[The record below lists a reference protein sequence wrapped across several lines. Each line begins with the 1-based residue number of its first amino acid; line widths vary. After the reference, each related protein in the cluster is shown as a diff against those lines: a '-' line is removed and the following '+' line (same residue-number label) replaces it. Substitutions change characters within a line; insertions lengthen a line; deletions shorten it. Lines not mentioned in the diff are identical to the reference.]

1 MKRIEAPCPSCG
13 APVAFTASVSLVT
26 VCEHCGSAVART
38 DRKLEDLGK
47 VAALVDTASPL
58 DLGLE
63 GVYRGKSFVLVGRV
77 QYQHASGA
85 IWDEW
90 YAAFPSGRYGWL
102 AEAQGR
108 FMFTVNRQFKADAQL
123 PALASLRP
131 GTEVKLDDGQ
141 PFVVNEAGEARLIA
155 ARGELP
161 FRPDFA
167 RPHRYA
173 DLSSAGQR
181 FATLDYNDT
190 VPNVFIG
197 ELMTLAMLRISP
209 VVEEESQL
217 VKVIGA
223 LPIACPQCG
232 GSLEIHVPDKA
243 ERVVCPYCHGVSD
256 FQEGNLIYLAQ
267 SNREKTKPMIP
278 LGRVGTFR
286 GAEQMVIGFMERAV
300 KIEGTEY
307 AWTEY
312 LLHSPTL
319 GFRWLVN
326 DAGHWTYV
334 EPVSPGEVRR
344 SGNAATYAGRS
355 YRLFQRCPAYVRYV
369 IGEFYWKVTVG
380 EQVMVSDFIAP
391 PESLSEEI
399 ALFGNASAGNAA
411 EVTYSHGVYV
421 PYTEL
426 AQSFATRLWAPAW
439 GVKPNQPNPVDKR
452 VYALCPVFV
461 VLLLLLFAA
470 IRFLRPPDTVDGW
483 WLVWML
489 LGIVGVPVIAFLY
502 QNNFETQRWQDSYI
516 ERG

>member
-1 MKRIEAPCPSCG
+1 
-13 APVAFTASVSLVT
+13 VAFTASVSLVT
-26 VCEHCGSAVART
+26 VCEHCGSAVARA

-58 DLGLE
+58 ALGIE

-77 QYQHASGA
+77 QYRHASGA
-85 IWDEW
+85 LWDEW

-108 FMFTVNRQFKADAQL
+108 FMFTVNRQFKADALL
-123 PALASLRP
+123 PSIESLRP
-131 GTEVKLDDGQ
+131 GAEIKLDDGP
-141 PFVVNEAGEARLIA
+141 PFVVNESGEARLIA

-161 FRPDFA
+161 FRPDFS

-173 DLSSAGQR
+173 DLSSGGQR
-181 FATLDYNDT
+181 FATLDYNGAA
-190 VPNVFIG
+190 PAVFIG
-197 ELMTLAMLRISP
+197 ELATLAQLSISP
-209 VVEEESQL
+209 VVEDEAQL

-223 LPIACPQCG
+223 LPIACPKCG
-232 GSLEIHVPDKA
+232 GALEIHVPEQA
-243 ERVVCPYCHGVSD
+243 ERVVCPYCHGLSD
-256 FQEGNLIYLAQ
+256 FREGNLIYLSQ
-267 SNREKTKPMIP
+267 SETAKTKPMIP
-278 LGRVGTFR
+278 LGRVGKFR
-286 GAEQMVIGFMERAV
+286 GAEQMVIGFMQRSV
-300 KIEGTEY
+300 TIEGVQY
-307 AWTEY
+307 YWTEY
-312 LLHSPTL
+312 LLHSEQL

-344 SGNAATYAGRS
+344 MGDAASYAGRS
-355 YRLFQRCPAYVRYV
+355 YKLFQRCPATVRYV
-369 IGEFYWKVTVG
+369 IGEFFWKVTIG

-399 ALFGNASAGNAA
+399 AMFSDASAGGSAA

-426 AQSFATRLWAPAW
+426 ATAFATRLWPPSW

-461 VLLLLLFAA
+461 VLLWLLNGA
-470 IRFLRPPDTVDGW
+470 IRFLTPPGTVDGA
-483 WLVWML
+483 WLIWMMI
-489 LGIVGVPVIAFLY
+489 GIVIVPVVAFFY
-502 QNNFETQRWQDSYI
+502 QSGFESQRWQDSHI
-516 ERG
+516 ERV